1 MRKGHLA
8 VLVLGALC
16 GCHSAVPRQAAP
28 LSRRLTAKDPRC
40 YAALGSRGYR
50 DQDQGTSLFGLQIR
64 GQGGRSASDA
74 PSQDFRP
81 RAADIFQHVQ
91 RGGVIL
97 RDGEGHEVEVVQ
109 GRLLTRS
116 ESGELRPPAEVVGA
130 TLTGVAADGSTV
142 ELVVCGVEPYPQAAG
157 TLGYRVVYR
166 SADSVGWE
174 SVCPGTVDRPSLLA
188 LPLAGTW
195 DESGA
200 HHESATA
207 FTLACVSTGV
217 LAKCLEWGYRPW
229 ETQGAMSLAPYHQA
243 CSRMARADYCGTGR
257 SHTARETRID
267 MYDALGV
274 QKKGE
279 GEGEAPGRLSFEAA
293 WLPDGA
299 RCLARTRFH
308 EPLKA
313 ILDECPERFVEEQ
326 EDLGQ
331 GDVCAIRR
339 KAGSAPPAPAVELR
353 NRTY

>member
-40 YAALGSRGYR
+40 DAVIDSRGHR
-50 DQDQGTSLFGLQIR
+50 DQGSDLFGLRVR
-64 GQGGRSASDA
+64 GPGRAAPDA
-74 PSQDFRP
+74 PSDDRGP
-81 RAADIFQHVQ
+81 RGADIFQQVR
-91 RGGVIL
+91 RGGVKL
-97 RDGEGHEVEVVQ
+97 ADGKGHEVEVVE
-109 GRLLTRS
+109 GRLLARGRR
-116 ESGELRPPAEVVGA
+116 GELQPPEALLGA

-142 ELVVCGVEPYPQAAG
+142 ELVVCGVEPYPQAAE

-174 SVCPGTVDRPSLLA
+174 SVCPGTVDRPSTLA

-229 ETQGAMSLAPYHQA
+229 ETRGAVSLAPYHQA

-279 GEGEAPGRLSFEAA
+279 GEGEAKAPGRLSFEAA
-293 WLPDGA
+293 WQPDGA
-299 RCLARTRFH
+299 HCLARTRFH
-308 EPLKA
+308 EPLRA

-331 GDVCAIRR
+331 GDVCALRR
-339 KAGSAPPAPAVELR
+339 RPDKAPSAPAVELR